1 MSQDYMPDE
10 PKMRMAAERVLEAL
24 TASKT
29 MLLKVKAQE
38 FTAADIVA
46 TAGLIMGEYDRAR
59 SRS

>member
-1 MSQDYMPDE
+1 MPDE

-29 MLLKVKAQE
+29 MLLRVKAQE

-46 TAGLIMGEYDRAR
+46 TAAMIMVEYDRAR
-59 SRS
+59 ARS

>member
-1 MSQDYMPDE
+1 MNEYMPDE

-46 TAGLIMGEYDRAR
+46 TAGLIMAEYDRAR
-59 SRS
+59 ARS